1 MAIGVFGSVD
11 DPHIG
16 AVCDHLKRGNHRFQ
30 IFDIYSSGRIS
41 LAWEGATRPGSHASP
56 GFSAIW
62 RRTKPHL
69 LRDYDGLADYYDRMF
84 AMGEWR
90 RVLAYLDGT
99 SPDIFYMNPA
109 GSDLRASDKLHQMD
123 VAKAVG
129 LVFPDTICTN
139 NPRAVLEFAAA
150 QAGGRCIHKSL
161 GPYMAPGGRV
171 KFATLLG
178 ADRVNSLAGEIA
190 ACPSLYQ
197 QFIASDCEFRV
208 TAVGEELF
216 AVRILK
222 PDSTIVDWRRSSIG
236 NRFEVM
242 TLDCDLEAAI
252 LRMQSD
258 LGLVYGAYDFIRG
271 SDGTDYFLEVN
282 PMGQWL
288 WLEAAT
294 ELPISRAIA
303 NLLAVHGKG

>member
-11 DPHIG
+11 DPHIL
-16 AVCDHLKRGNHRFQ
+16 AVCDHLKRGSHRFQ

-41 LAWEGATRPGSHASP
+41 LAWQADTRSGSHAP
-56 GFSAIW
+56 PEFSAIW

-90 RVLAYLDGT
+90 RVLAYLDT
-99 SPDIFYMNPA
+99 ASPDSFYLNPA
-109 GSDLRASDKLHQMD
+109 ESDLQASDKLHQLD
-123 VAKAVG
+123 VANSVG

-139 NPRAVLEFAAA
+139 NPNAVIEFAAT
-150 QAGGRCIHKSL
+150 QADGRCIHKSL

-171 KFATLLG
+171 KFATLLD
-178 ADRVNSLAGEIA
+178 ADRVSGLAGEIA

-208 TAVGEELF
+208 TVVGDELF

-222 PDSTIVDWRRSSIG
+222 PDSTMVDWRRSSIG
-236 NRFEVM
+236 NRFEAM
-242 TLDCDLEAAI
+242 TLGLDLEVAI
-252 LRMQSD
+252 LRMHSD

-271 SDGTDYFLEVN
+271 TDGTDYFLEVN

-288 WLEAAT
+288 WLEVAT
-294 ELPISRAIA
+294 GLPISRAIA
-303 NLLAVHGKG
+303 NVLEAHDI